1 MNAVKIGLL
10 GFGTV
15 GRGVYRVLENHRQK
29 IIKSCGADIH
39 MKKILVRDVEKYR
52 NAFPNIS
59 DLFTNDPYQIIND
72 PEIAIVVEVMGG
84 VRPTFDYVVDAMKNG
99 KSIVT
104 ANKDMIAECGEEL
117 FENQRN
123 CGVDLFF
130 EASVGGAIPIVKAL
144 KESLAGD
151 EIKKSWLSST
161 ARRTTY
167 SLRCLCVRQIT
178 KKL

>member
-1 MNAVKIGLL
+1 MDAVKIGLL
-10 GFGTV
+10 GFGNV
-15 GRGVYRVLENHRQK
+15 SRGVYRVLENHRRK

-39 MKKILVRDVEKYR
+39 MEKVLVRDVEKYR

-84 VRPTFDYVVDAMKNG
+84 VRPNFDYVIDAMKNG
-99 KSIVT
+99 KSVVT
-104 ANKDMIAECGEEL
+104 ANKDMIAERGEEL
-117 FENQRN
+117 FETQRN
-123 CGVDLFF
+123 CGVDFFF
-130 EASVGGAIPIVKAL
+130 EASVGGAIPIVKSL

-151 EIKKSWLSST
+151 EIREIVAIIT

-167 SLRCLCVRQIT
+167 SRRCLCVRQIT

>member
-1 MNAVKIGLL
+1 MEKV
-10 GFGTV
+10 
-15 GRGVYRVLENHRQK
+15 
-29 IIKSCGADIH
+29 
-39 MKKILVRDVEKYR
+39 LVRDVEKYR

-84 VRPTFDYVVDAMKNG
+84 VRPTFDYVIDAMKNG
-99 KSIVT
+99 KSFVT
-104 ANKDMIAECGEEL
+104 ANKDMIAERGEEL
-117 FENQRN
+117 FETQRN

-130 EASVGGAIPIVKAL
+130 EESVGGAIPIVKAL

-151 EIKKSWLSST
+151 EIREIVAIINGT
-161 ARRTTY
+161 RTTY
-167 SLRCLCVRQIT
+167 SRRCLCVRQIT